1 MQTCKRQVNVEKIFI
16 SVAKHMLQTLN
27 QTEKHTASVTDA
39 NVHVLRGTL
48 RTGVLPACHFLVSE
62 TSDIIWSV

>member
-1 MQTCKRQVNVEKIFI
+1 MQTCKRQANVEKIFI
-16 SVAKHMLQTLN
+16 NVAKHMLQTLN

-39 NVHVLRGTL
+39 NVHVLT
-48 RTGVLPACHFLVSE
+48 ACHFLVSE